1 MKKTNKANFKKI
13 VGGVLAAVMA
23 AAMVATA
30 VIPAFAAD
38 DIPIA
43 EEVPEGVSAA
53 AAATAKKKNVS
64 IVVAKQVKMK
74 DEDVYLG
81 ATPAKKGKAKITNS
95 NSKVGR
101 VTTYKQK
108 GSSLVWYYFKP
119 KAVGK
124 TTVTIKAG
132 KTVLKR
138 KITVVKYQNPV
149 ASMKIGNAKISNKNF
164 KKSDTVS
171 LSYNKYK
178 KGGKLI
184 VTPNRGFQLAYASAV
199 NKAGAEIEYI
209 NAYGNIKP
217 RGGKGNYILML
228 RFQNMVTGVTYNTRV
243 IFK

>member
-23 AAMVATA
+23 VAMVATA
-30 VIPAFAAD
+30 VIPAFAAE
-38 DIPIA
+38 DIPVA
-43 EEVPEGVSAA
+43 EEIPEGVSAA

-171 LSYNKYK
+171 L
-178 KGGKLI
+178 
-184 VTPNRGFQLAYASAV
+184 

-243 IFK
+243 VFK

>member
-30 VIPAFAAD
+30 VIPAFAAE
-38 DIPIA
+38 DIPVA

-124 TTVTIKAG
+124 TTVTIKAVKNGWG
-132 KTVLKR
+132 KTKDGWI
-138 KITVVKYQNPV
+138 K
-149 ASMKIGNAKISNKNF
+149 
-164 KKSDTVS
+164 
-171 LSYNKYK
+171 LSYTK
-178 KGGKLI
+178 KC
-184 VTPNRGFQLAYASAV
+184 
-199 NKAGAEIEYI
+199 
-209 NAYGNIKP
+209 
-217 RGGKGNYILML
+217 
-228 RFQNMVTGVTYNTRV
+228 
-243 IFK
+243 

>member
-30 VIPAFAAD
+30 VIPAFAAE
-38 DIPIA
+38 DIPVV

-81 ATPAKKGKAKITNS
+81 ATPAKKGKARITNS
-95 NSKVGR
+95 NSKVGS

-119 KAVGK
+119 
-124 TTVTIKAG
+124 TLIKNLLCNYYRRAG
-132 KTVLKR
+132 NPRPRSTLRLCRRLSALAGLVHASIARGIIWVRIKKKQNTLLCVLLFCLLCGFSSCSFL
-138 KITVVKYQNPV
+138 I
-149 ASMKIGNAKISNKNF
+149 F
-164 KKSDTVS
+164 FCFS
-171 LSYNKYK
+171 LFLFS
-178 KGGKLI
+178 I
-184 VTPNRGFQLAYASAV
+184 FSAY
-199 NKAGAEIEYI
+199 
-209 NAYGNIKP
+209 
-217 RGGKGNYILML
+217 
-228 RFQNMVTGVTYNTRV
+228 
-243 IFK
+243 

>member
-1 MKKTNKANFKKI
+1 M
-13 VGGVLAAVMA
+13 
-23 AAMVATA
+23 
-30 VIPAFAAD
+30 
-38 DIPIA
+38 
-43 EEVPEGVSAA
+43 
-53 AAATAKKKNVS
+53 
-64 IVVAKQVKMK
+64 
-74 DEDVYLG
+74 
-81 ATPAKKGKAKITNS
+81 
-95 NSKVGR
+95 
-101 VTTYKQK
+101 TTYKQK

-149 ASMKIGNAKISNKNF
+149 ASMKIGNAKISKKNF

-243 IFK
+243 VFK